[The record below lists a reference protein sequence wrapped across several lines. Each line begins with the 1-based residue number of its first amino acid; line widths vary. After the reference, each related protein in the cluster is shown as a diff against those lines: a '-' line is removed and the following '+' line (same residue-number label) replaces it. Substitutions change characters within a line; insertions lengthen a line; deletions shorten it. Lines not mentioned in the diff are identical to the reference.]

1 MAKDIENIIKATLDN
16 INSLTENEKLI
27 SSKIAYDNS
36 NFLAISKLNMN
47 FLIGGSDIDKRFRTA
62 DLKPFA
68 GAAYVNL
75 SLNPQLLIYESKDD
89 IKTINLNNEIP
100 YSNDIASSV
109 LNIIS
114 FIKEVREKKDCDPKI
129 K

>member
-1 MAKDIENIIKATLDN
+1 MGKDIENIIKATLDN

-27 SSKIAYDNS
+27 SSKISYDNS

-47 FLIGGSDIDKRFRTA
+47 FVIGGSDIDKKFRTV

-75 SLNPQLLIYESKDD
+75 SLNPQLLIYESQDD
-89 IKTINLNNEIP
+89 IKTININNEQTGG
-100 YSNDIASSV
+100 DITSSI
-109 LNIIS
+109 LNIMS
-114 FIKEVREKKDCDPKI
+114 FIKDVREKKDCETKDF
-129 K
+129 

>member
-1 MAKDIENIIKATLDN
+1 MGKDIENIIKATLDN

-27 SSKIAYDNS
+27 SSKISYDNS

-47 FLIGGSDIDKRFRTA
+47 FVIGGSDIDKKFRSI

-75 SLNPQLLIYESKDD
+75 SLNPQLLIYESQDD
-89 IKTINLNNEIP
+89 IKTINLNTGQTGG
-100 YSNDIASSV
+100 DLTSSI
-109 LNIIS
+109 LNIMT
-114 FIKEVREKKDCDPKI
+114 FIKDVREKKDSETKDF
-129 K
+129 

>member
-1 MAKDIENIIKATLDN
+1 MGKDIENIIKATLDN

-27 SSKIAYDNS
+27 SSKISYDNS

-47 FLIGGSDIDKRFRTA
+47 FVIGGSDIDKKFRSV

-75 SLNPQLLIYESKDD
+75 SLNPQLLIYESQDD
-89 IKTINLNNEIP
+89 IKTINLNNGQTGG
-100 YSNDIASSV
+100 DLTSSI
-109 LNIIS
+109 LNIMS
-114 FIKEVREKKDCDPKI
+114 FIKDVREKKDSETKDF
-129 K
+129 

>member
-1 MAKDIENIIKATLDN
+1 MGKDIENIIKATLDN

-27 SSKIAYDNS
+27 SSKISYDNS

-47 FLIGGSDIDKRFRTA
+47 FVIGGSDIDKKFRSV

-75 SLNPQLLIYESKDD
+75 SLNPQLLIYESQDD
-89 IKTINLNNEIP
+89 IKTINLNNE
-100 YSNDIASSV
+100 STGSDITSSI
-109 LNIIS
+109 LNIMS
-114 FIKEVREKKDCDPKI
+114 FIKDVREKKGCDTKDI
-129 K
+129 